1 LNTSPADLILAD
13 LILAAL
19 TLAGDLTQ
27 LEVLIKA
34 VASVAPENLVL
45 DKVAQKSD
53 LPVRSLELPHS
64 NPALLHSPHAE
75 NLLHQPNLAVSQ
87 LTSPL
92 ASLLASQLDSLLAS
106 QLAFLLASQLA
117 SQPNLAPSQL
127 AFQLNPAPSQLASQL
142 NPAPSQ
148 LDPALSQLDPALS
161 QLDPALSQPSPAL
174 SQPNPALYQLN
185 LSRVPQA
192 HDPAVS
198 VNLVAPENL
207 GHTTV
212 DSVAQES
219 PVPGKVTREPVL
231 PNHSLELPHS
241 NPALLHS
248 PHA

>member
-106 QLAFLLASQLA
+106 QLTFLLA
-117 SQPNLAPSQL
+117 
-127 AFQLNPAPSQLASQL
+127 SQLASQL

-148 LDPALSQLDPALS
+148 LNPAPSQLDPALS